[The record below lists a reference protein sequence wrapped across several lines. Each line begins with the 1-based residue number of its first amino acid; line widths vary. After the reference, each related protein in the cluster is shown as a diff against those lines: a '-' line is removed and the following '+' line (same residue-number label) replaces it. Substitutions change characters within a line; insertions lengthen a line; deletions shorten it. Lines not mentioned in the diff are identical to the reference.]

1 MGAILFYV
9 LKSSIYLFV
18 FVLLYVWLLRGSTF
32 FRFNRCVFWLG
43 TFLCMALPFVTFTVD
58 EPSVVQQTLLS
69 VGESLTEIP
78 AASTGASSPVYYS
91 ISPSDEQQGTISL
104 ALLNYLPMIYSL
116 GSIIVLFF
124 FSFSFFRLWKL
135 VRKTTYTQE
144 EGFRLILLHRPMHPF
159 SWWRYIVLSEEDYCL
174 NGETILKHEKMHL
187 RYHHTIDLLWMQCLL
202 VVHWF
207 NPMAWVLWRELQELH
222 EYEADEGVI
231 TSGVSARQYQMLLVK
246 KAVGTRLYSMAN
258 GFNHSKLKNRISMML
273 KKRSNGW
280 VRLRVLLAVPVV
292 AGVMYAFAQPEMSEV
307 MSQITPTVSQTTADD
322 DLESLVKFF
331 NRCDS
336 LYWDTQKRPDGSVI
350 VRESQGNK
358 LYVNAE
364 NFIMFDNTV
373 YKTSAKDM
381 APIMTEHL
389 RKKRIADK
397 DFPQFIYMIYDVKS
411 DKQFIT
417 DLLRSVKSAYDN
429 LRAEYTAQGVKNLDE
444 VCPYATR
451 VEKPRKYGEDG
462 IKVSI
467 SSADGKQTEQVYKF
481 GKNLKHYQLKYGKKA
496 IVALIADNS
505 AFDHSINNI
514 QYQLKKYFDHVDITR
529 EK

>member
-1 MGAILFYV
+1 
-9 LKSSIYLFV
+9 
-18 FVLLYVWLLRGSTF
+18 
-32 FRFNRCVFWLG
+32 
-43 TFLCMALPFVTFTVD
+43 
-58 EPSVVQQTLLS
+58 
-69 VGESLTEIP
+69 
-78 AASTGASSPVYYS
+78 
-91 ISPSDEQQGTISL
+91 
-104 ALLNYLPMIYSL
+104 
-116 GSIIVLFF
+116 
-124 FSFSFFRLWKL
+124 
-135 VRKTTYTQE
+135 
-144 EGFRLILLHRPMHPF
+144 
-159 SWWRYIVLSEEDYCL
+159 
-174 NGETILKHEKMHL
+174 
-187 RYHHTIDLLWMQCLL
+187 
-202 VVHWF
+202 
-207 NPMAWVLWRELQELH
+207 
-222 EYEADEGVI
+222 
-231 TSGVSARQYQMLLVK
+231 
-246 KAVGTRLYSMAN
+246 
-258 GFNHSKLKNRISMML
+258 MML